1 MSKRV
6 LIIGLVGVNLVLLA
20 GLVLTAYSP
29 PAAMAQAV
37 ARSSE
42 YILIAGEAELASDA
56 VYLIDLR
63 MKQMYGFR
71 STFPRLAG
79 EPVRVA
85 LLAQR
90 DLARDFGK

>member
-6 LIIGLVGVNLVLLA
+6 LIVILVGLNLVLLS
-20 GLVLTAYSP
+20 GVVLTAYSP

-37 ARSSE
+37 GRGGE
-42 YILIAGEAELASDA
+42 YILIAAEAELASDA

-63 MKQMYGFR
+63 LKQMYAFR
-71 STFPRLAG
+71 STFPRMAG
-79 EPVRVA
+79 EPTRVA